1 MSEPAL
7 GTVQLVPAL
16 QVTVYNYLPLYW
28 YFIKQ
33 ETYKNCDKSLMAMLC
48 SFEVLSCICIL
59 KIARVAGDG
68 SRVSLLTDACKEGY
82 FFFFFLLY

>member
-16 QVTVYNYLPLYW
+16 MPSRLLFIITFHFYW

-33 ETYKNCDKSLMAMLC
+33 QTYKKFDKSLMAMLC
-48 SFEVLSCICIL
+48 NFEVLSCICIL
-59 KIARVAGDG
+59 KIARVVGVG
-68 SRVSLLTDACKEGY
+68 SRVSLLTDARKED
-82 FFFFFLLY
+82 